1 MRMAEF
7 NLKSGGPI
15 AFWPDKVVNVRMFE
29 DTDQSKTTT
38 ISVEGHPPYKV
49 TSTYA
54 GAIAEINQ
62 ARSYGD
68 NK

>member
-7 NLKSGGPI
+7 KLKNGRPI
-15 AFWPDKVVNVRMFE
+15 AFWPDKVKHVDVIDDGVGGDE
-29 DTDQSKTTT
+29 TV
-38 ISVEGHPPYKV
+38 IAVEGCPLYVV